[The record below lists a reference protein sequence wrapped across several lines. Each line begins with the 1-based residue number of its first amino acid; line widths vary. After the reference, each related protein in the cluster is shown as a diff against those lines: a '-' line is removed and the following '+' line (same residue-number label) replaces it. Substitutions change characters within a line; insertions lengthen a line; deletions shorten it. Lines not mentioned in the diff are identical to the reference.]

1 MKRNIFIS
9 VLVSSLFVFIL
20 TTGCKKKTEEVKEC
34 KTCKAYGVDGLVG
47 QEQVCTDGE
56 ETSFRSKYAGKE
68 ISCQ

>member
-1 MKRNIFIS
+1 MKRNIFIT
-9 VLVSSLFVFIL
+9 VLISLFIISIHQ
-20 TTGCKKKTEEVKEC
+20 TGCKKKTEEKEC

-47 QEQVCTDGE
+47 EEQVCTDSE